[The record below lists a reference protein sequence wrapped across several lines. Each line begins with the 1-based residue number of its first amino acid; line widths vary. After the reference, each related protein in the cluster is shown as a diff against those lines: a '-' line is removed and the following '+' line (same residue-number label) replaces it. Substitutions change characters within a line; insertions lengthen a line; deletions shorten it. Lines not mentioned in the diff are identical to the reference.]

1 MTAMTAAER
10 PDAQPDGRPATTAS
24 SDAAPASEAAI
35 AAVEDEFGR
44 LFHRIRAN
52 WKRYAA
58 RVHPDLQ
65 PMGYKVLSMIVAR
78 GPVKAG
84 ELVDELHTDKSVLSR
99 QVRQLE
105 SLGLVESHVDD
116 RDARA
121 RLLVATPTAVER
133 VRAVRAENQAEL
145 RARLASWRPDEVAT
159 LAELLSRL
167 AD

>member
-10 PDAQPDGRPATTAS
+10 TAGPADG
-24 SDAAPASEAAI
+24 APADTTRDADVVSEEAI
-35 AAVEDEFGR
+35 AAVEEEFGR
-44 LFHRIRAN
+44 LFHRVRAN
-52 WKRYAA
+52 WKQYAA
-58 RVHPDLQ
+58 RVHPTLQ

-84 ELVDELHTDKSVLSR
+84 ELIDDLHTDKSVLSR

-105 SLGLVESHVDD
+105 SLGLVESRIDE

-121 RLLVATPTAVER
+121 RLLVATPAAIER
-133 VRAVRAENQAEL
+133 VVAVRAENQAEL
-145 RARLASWRPDEVAT
+145 RARLATWRPDEVAT
-159 LAELLSRL
+159 FAELLARL

>member
-1 MTAMTAAER
+1 
-10 PDAQPDGRPATTAS
+10 
-24 SDAAPASEAAI
+24 
-35 AAVEDEFGR
+35 
-44 LFHRIRAN
+44 
-52 WKRYAA
+52 
-58 RVHPDLQ
+58 
-65 PMGYKVLSMIVAR
+65 MGYKVLSMIVAR

-121 RLLVATPTAVER
+121 RLLVATPAAVES
-133 VRAVRAENQAEL
+133 VRAVRAQNQAEL
-145 RARLASWRPDEVAT
+145 RARLAAWRPDEVAT